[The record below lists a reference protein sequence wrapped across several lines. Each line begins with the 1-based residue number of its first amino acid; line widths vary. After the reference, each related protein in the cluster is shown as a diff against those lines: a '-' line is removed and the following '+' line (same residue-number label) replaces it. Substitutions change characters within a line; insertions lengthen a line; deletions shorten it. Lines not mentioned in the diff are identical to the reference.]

1 MLRTSAILIASA
13 IVLQP
18 IGAAAQAAAT
28 SRCDRLAAFYDRS
41 VIPAPADQGW
51 TPRGRAERILGA
63 EECRKGQV
71 DNGVRLLEQAIR
83 MAGYKVPA
91 A

>member
-1 MLRTSAILIASA
+1 MFKTAMLLFSSA
-13 IVLQP
+13 IVLQSMD
-18 IGAAAQAAAT
+18 ASAQSAT
-28 SRCDRLAAFYDRS
+28 TARCDRLAAFYDRS

>member
-1 MLRTSAILIASA
+1 LHPPSSSSRSGQPRRRPRPRDAI
-13 IVLQP
+13 
-18 IGAAAQAAAT
+18 GW
-28 SRCDRLAAFYDRS
+28 R
-41 VIPAPADQGW
+41 PAPADQGW